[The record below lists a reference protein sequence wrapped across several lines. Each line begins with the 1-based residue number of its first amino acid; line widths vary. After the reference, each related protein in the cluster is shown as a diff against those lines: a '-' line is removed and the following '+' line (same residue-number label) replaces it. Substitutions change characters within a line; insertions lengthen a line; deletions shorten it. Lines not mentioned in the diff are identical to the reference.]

1 MSLTAEDIVR
11 LFEED
16 VRARK
21 RLAELLVSEPDVRL
35 ALANAILREVATK
48 EDIRELRKELRDEM
62 YRIREELKAYI
73 DARIGGVEG
82 RVNSLEQRINDLAA
96 LVRASLV
103 AIVITLA
110 STVLTPLILKLLGV
124 L

>member
-21 RLAELLVSEPDVRL
+21 RLAELLVSEPDVRF

-48 EDIRELRKELRDEM
+48 EDLRELREEMFRVREEM
-62 YRIREELKAYI
+62 YR
-73 DARIGGVEG
+73 
-82 RVNSLEQRINDLAA
+82 
-96 LVRASLV
+96 
-103 AIVITLA
+103 
-110 STVLTPLILKLLGV
+110 LG
-124 L
+124 